1 MKFLKTRNINQDPV
15 ENLFG
20 MIRSYRHIVYG
31 RRHIN
36 PTCNQFHGS
45 YKTLLINNLTSKRSM
60 DINCE
65 SKNDGYLLFT
75 LKNFVKDV
83 FSC

>member
-20 MIRSYRHIVYG
+20 MIRSYG
-31 RRHIN
+31 RRYIN

-65 SKNDGYLLFT
+65 SKNDGDLLFT